1 MVSISLSNI
10 FLGPLVV
17 LISIP
22 LLLSACVTICFSVL
36 TLYLRAFVV
45 YIKLLYAIVTNVFAF
60 PTSSSSLLNFSASGA
75 TTPNV
80 SRSKGLKN
88 SSASLESFLQSSEF
102 DPRLQSHSSRRSGN
116 KPQQGNATLLS
127 EDEILRNYH
136 LQLISSTRRQSYH
149 RGDASFPEGFLGL
162 TTGDANRDFEGLGGW
177 RSLPSTE
184 GSQSINDD
192 PDERAWL
199 SINNRLEL
207 PSRLPSIESS
217 TSDTTKDIG
226 AKHHKRSATTS
237 ALTNDG
243 GASATGSSL
252 KVRNPSNSTSSVDLR
267 PQFSSP
273 TEGLGAS
280 ASRTSLASQ
289 TSLPKPNMSKS
300 RSRLTSSPEFHSG
313 DGYFALRRPRSNSK
327 VSNMG
332 GNTTPRT
339 PDDRASMNI
348 GLSISHYPTSP
359 GRRRRTSLSGG
370 GSGAGSAGSPPF
382 RTAVSPAST
391 WFGVRPE
398 VHEDFHAW

>member
-1 MVSISLSNI
+1 MVSISLSSI

-17 LISIP
+17 LISVP

-45 YIKLLYAIVTNVFAF
+45 YLKLLYAIVTSLFAF

-88 SSASLESFLQSSEF
+88 SSASFESFLQSSEF
-102 DPRLQSHSSRRSGN
+102 GPRLQSHQSRRSGN

-127 EDEILRNYH
+127 EDGILRNYH
-136 LQLISSTRRQSYH
+136 LQLISSTRRQSYY

-217 TSDTTKDIG
+217 ASDTKDIS

-252 KVRNPSNSTSSVDLR
+252 KVRNASNSTSSVDLR

-273 TEGLGAS
+273 NLVPEGLGAS
-280 ASRTSLASQ
+280 ASRTSLTSQ
-289 TSLPKPNMSKS
+289 TSFPKPNMSKS

-327 VSNMG
+327 PSSNMG

-339 PDDRASMNI
+339 PDERASMNI
-348 GLSISHYPTSP
+348 GFSISHYPTSP
-359 GRRRRTSLSGG
+359 GRRRRTSLAGG
-370 GSGAGSAGSPPF
+370 GSGGSPTF
-382 RTAVSPAST
+382 RTAVSPTSALL
-391 WFGVRPE
+391 GVRPE
-398 VHEDFHAW
+398 VHDDFHAW